1 MSAAALKWIA
11 LVLMLVDHIGEFF
24 GGITPVW
31 FRWLGRLSAP
41 LFLFCLAKGLEKTR
55 SRPRYL
61 RRLWIG
67 SVVMG
72 CSSFVLSLLFPMA
85 PVPVSNN
92 IFSTMAVIA
101 AMVWIFESYGQSSAR
116 RDNLPKPDMALGI
129 FAAVQTLSG
138 LACAFAEQWGK
149 PWVRLINGLVPN
161 LVYCEGS
168 IEVVILGLIFFYL
181 GKSRRK
187 LCLGY
192 GIYCAAQFLSSV
204 IMAMEYGRM
213 SYLVLYFYQW
223 MMIGSLPLMLCY
235 NGQRGR
241 QNGRVFYL
249 FYPLH
254 IWALYLLSNL
264 LA

>member
-1 MSAAALKWIA
+1 MVSVARQTVSAVVSVLSGKGTGKNKKPSTVSAAALDR
-11 LVLMLVDHIGEFF
+11 V
-24 GGITPVW
+24 GGHGMQQLCAV
-31 FRWLGRLSAP
+31 A
-41 LFLFCLAKGLEKTR
+41 A
-55 SRPRYL
+55 
-61 RRLWIG
+61 
-67 SVVMG
+67 
-72 CSSFVLSLLFPMA
+72 FPMA

-116 RDNLPKPDMALGI
+116 KDNLPKPDMALGI

-181 GKSRRK
+181 GKSHRK

-204 IMAMEYGRM
+204 IMAAEYGRM
-213 SYLVLYFYQW
+213 SYVVLYFYQW